1 MRNCCY
7 RISGVVILFLFIF
20 NSLSYSQFF
29 SPEIYSPENGL
40 HSRSVFDITQDS
52 SGYLWISTGLGISLY
67 DGYKFNNFSFNDSN
81 RLVKYRFALTDQKN
95 SIWFIPHLIRDSIR
109 IYSNSVWSSIPSP
122 IDVKLLTS
130 SSAANIFY
138 ENGKPVL
145 ALGTTAG
152 LYIYKD
158 SKWTFFSTK
167 NGLQDNYIYNISVQN
182 NLLYV
187 VNGKGISVYNSG
199 SFDNSYFESI
209 KKDFP
214 NPLNIIFKS
223 SPDGSSQRTY
233 ILDLNKLGYIENNIP
248 YILSSDFQLN
258 FSKDVESFPLAVD
271 AAGNLF
277 FGSLWGK
284 YLYNSKTNSSQ
295 KLYKSSGFASDG
307 AMRIFIDK
315 EQNVWFTDTRGLNKL
330 NSIAFLNYNSSSGLF
345 EDEVSAIAEFG
356 NNNFIFGHNQGLS
369 FLMNGTVKTLPFSKF
384 AHFRNTAS
392 RVLDIFNDRNG
403 TLWVAAHYMG
413 VAKIDYSGN
422 ISWLN
427 TPDTVAF
434 SSVSKGLNGEIL
446 FGTNRGVYTLDN
458 GNLKSYLLP
467 NTFVRKI
474 FNFNDGQIYYAATGG
489 LYIQS
494 GNSVKSFSL
503 PKSKNASNVFAVLK
517 DPVHGILIGTKG
529 GLYTVSGDSLIR
541 FNHNGF
547 NITDEVYA
555 IKKDSAGNFWFGTS
569 KNLISWNGNNTSKV
583 YNSKIGLIPGEI
595 NRSALLIDSKQRIW
609 IGTELGVTAYNPHF
623 DYFNNPIPKPVFN
636 GIFSNGLKLIPDS
649 GNYNFASGDN
659 TLKFD
664 IRGLSFINEKGI
676 EYLYTLDGY
685 DTSWH
690 KISQSDL
697 DEIIYHNLPAG
708 DYTFQFKTRNANG
721 NWSNVISSSLIT
733 INTPFYL
740 KWWFIAIV
748 ILTLSSSLIAFHY
761 HQNQIQYRRIL
772 ETEVDKR
779 TEELLKARNELI
791 ELNKNL
797 ESLVKERTQKL
808 SENES
813 ELRSIFDFASDGI
826 VIYDFQSKSPL
837 KVNKTYLDMLGYTES
852 EFYKLTLYDI
862 VAHEKPSIDEYVTRI
877 LNEELVYISERRH
890 KKKNGSL
897 IDVEVAVKKIPFAGA
912 PAMSVIVRDI
922 TERKKLREDLITIN
936 QELTQTI
943 KTKDKFFSILAHDLR
958 NPFIGLIGVTDL
970 LKTDIDSLNQEEIVK
985 FAKTIHN
992 ASTNIFELL
1001 NNLLQW
1007 GNIQRG
1013 AIKVNL
1019 QLIDAH
1025 FSVTNTIN
1033 LLGSNIKF
1041 KNLDVNNLIHKN
1053 TLVLADST
1061 LLNSIFQNILTNSI
1075 KFTPRNGNI
1084 TFYSQIFQKSTR
1096 IFITDSGI
1104 GMTPETVNKIFN
1116 LEKIYTTKG
1125 TENEQGTGL
1134 GLLLCKE
1141 TLEKLGGSINI
1152 KSSPGAG
1159 TTVILTFLNSSPI
1172 SQT

>member
-1 MRNCCY
+1 MRNCWY
-7 RISGVVILFLFIF
+7 RISCVVILLLFIF
-20 NSLSYSQFF
+20 NPLSYSQFF
-29 SPEIYSPENGL
+29 SPEIYSPESGL
-40 HSRSVFDITQDS
+40 PSRSVFDITQDS

-67 DGYKFNNFSFNDSN
+67 DGYKFNNYSFTDSN
-81 RLVKYRFALTDQKN
+81 RLVQFRFALTDQKN
-95 SIWFIPHLIRDSIR
+95 SIWFIPRLIRDPIR
-109 IYSNSVWSSIPSP
+109 IYSNSVWSSIPP
-122 IDVKLLTS
+122 PVDVKLLAS
-130 SSAANIFY
+130 SSAANIYY

-145 ALGTTAG
+145 ALGTTTG
-152 LYIYKD
+152 LYLYKD
-158 SKWTFFSTK
+158 SKWSFFSTK

-199 SFDNSYFESI
+199 TFDNSYFESI

-223 SPDGSSQRTY
+223 SPDGISQRTY
-233 ILDLNKLGYIENNIP
+233 ILDLNKLGYIENNNP
-248 YILSSDFQLN
+248 NILSSDFQLN
-258 FSKDVESFPLAVD
+258 FSKDVEAFPLAVD
-271 AAGNLF
+271 EAGNLF

-284 YLYNSKTNSSQ
+284 YLYNSKTKTSQ

-315 EQNVWFTDTRGLNKL
+315 EHNVWFTDTRGLNKL
-330 NSIAFLNYNSSSGLF
+330 NSIAFLNFNSSSGLF
-345 EDEVSAIAEFG
+345 EDKVSAIAEFG

-384 AHFRNTAS
+384 AHFRNIES
-392 RVLDIFNDRNG
+392 RVLDIFNDGNG
-403 TLWVAAHYMG
+403 SLWVAAHYIG
-413 VAKIDYSGN
+413 VAKIDYNGN

-446 FGTNRGVYTLDN
+446 LGTNWGVYTLDN

-467 NTFVRKI
+467 DTFVRKI
-474 FNFNDGQIYYAATGG
+474 INFNDGHICYAANGG

-494 GNSVKSFSL
+494 ENSVKSFSL
-503 PKSKNASNVFAVLK
+503 PKNFNASNVFAVFK
-517 DPVHGILIGTKG
+517 DLVHGILIGTKG

-555 IKKDSAGNFWFGTS
+555 INKDSSGNFWFGTS

-609 IGTELGVTAYNPHF
+609 IGTELGVSAYNPHF
-623 DYFNNPIPKPVFN
+623 DYFNNPIPRPVFN
-636 GIFSNGLKLIPDS
+636 GIFSNGFKLIPDS
-649 GNYNFASGDN
+649 GNFNFVSGDN

-685 DTSWH
+685 DTTWH
-690 KISQSDL
+690 KISQPDL
-697 DEIIYHNLPAG
+697 DEIIYHNLPSG
-708 DYTFQFKTRNANG
+708 DYTFHFKTRNANG
-721 NWSNVISSSLIT
+721 NWSNVISSSVIT
-733 INTPFYL
+733 ISTPLYF
-740 KWWFIAIV
+740 KWWFIAIFFLTFSS
-748 ILTLSSSLIAFHY
+748 ILFAFHY
-761 HQNQIQYRRIL
+761 NKNQIQHRKIL
-772 ETEVDKR
+772 ETEVGKR
-779 TEELLKARNELI
+779 TEELTNAKNELI
-791 ELNKNL
+791 DLNKNL
-797 ESLVKERTQKL
+797 ETIVEERTLKL
-808 SENES
+808 SESES
-813 ELRSIFDFASDGI
+813 ELRSVFDNAFDGI
-826 VIYDFQSKSPL
+826 AIFNFENKSPL
-837 KVNKTYLDMLGYTES
+837 KVNKIYLEMLGYTES

-862 VAHEKPSIDEYVTRI
+862 VAHEKQNIDNSIAKIYDEENVF
-877 LNEELVYISERRH
+877 LGERQH
-890 KKKNGSL
+890 KKKDGSL

-912 PAMSVIVRDI
+912 PAMLVIVRDI

-958 NPFIGLIGVTDL
+958 NPFVGLIGITDL
-970 LKTDIDSLNQEEIVK
+970 LKTDIDSLDEEEIVK
-985 FAKTIHN
+985 FAETIHN

-1013 AIKVNL
+1013 AIKINP
-1019 QLIDAH
+1019 QLIDAY

-1033 LLGSNIKF
+1033 LLGSNIKS
-1041 KNLDVNNLIHKN
+1041 KNLNVNNLIHKN
-1053 TLVLADST
+1053 TQILADST
-1061 LLNSIFQNILTNSI
+1061 LLDSIFQNILSNSI

-1084 TFYSQIFQKSTR
+1084 TFHSQIFQKSTR

-1116 LEKIYTTKG
+1116 LENIYTTKG

-1134 GLLLCKE
+1134 GLILCKE
-1141 TLEKLGGSINI
+1141 SLEKFGASINI
-1152 KSSPGAG
+1152 KSSPGSG
-1159 TTVILTFLNSSPI
+1159 TTVILNFLNS
-1172 SQT
+1172 